1 MPQRTIVSPI
11 GQIRLVSQHGRIA
24 ALTID
29 PAPEPDLPGD
39 DAVLDSAAQQLAEYF
54 SGGRERF
61 DLPIAPVTTPRGAA
75 LRAAIC
81 AIPHGQTARYG
92 ALAAQIGSGA
102 RAVGQACARNPI
114 PVIIPCHRVLA
125 SNGLGNYSGGGGI
138 RTKQWLLAHEAGDLW
153 A

>member
-1 MPQRTIVSPI
+1 MPQRTITSPI
-11 GQIRLVSQHGRIA
+11 GQIRIVSAHGHLA
-24 ALTID
+24 ALLID
-29 PAPEPDLPGD
+29 PAPEPDLAGD
-39 DAVLDSAAQQLAEYF
+39 GALLDRAAQQLAEYF
-54 SGGRERF
+54 SGDRGRF

-81 AIPHGQTARYG
+81 AIAHGQTASYG
-92 ALAAQIGSGA
+92 DVAARIGSGA

-125 SNGLGNYSGGGGI
+125 SKGLGTYSGGGGI

>member
-1 MPQRTIVSPI
+1 
-11 GQIRLVSQHGRIA
+11 
-24 ALTID
+24 
-29 PAPEPDLPGD
+29 
-39 DAVLDSAAQQLAEYF
+39 
-54 SGGRERF
+54 
-61 DLPIAPVTTPRGAA
+61 

-81 AIPHGQTARYG
+81 TIPHGQTARYG